1 MFSDTGTQTSLVSNN
16 CMRSN
21 LQNAKTNKVEELL
34 DTCNKLKVQWRNQAE
49 KPSLEWADI

>member
-1 MFSDTGTQTSLVSNN
+1 MFLDTGTQTSLVSNN

-49 KPSLEWADI
+49 KPSLEWSDI